1 MAADRLRRAP
11 DSLFRIVGN
20 DLYLT
25 GPDRPSFDVLTGSA
39 TAIWRNLEDAPT
51 LEELVGALASSH
63 GTRPRA
69 IEAEVG
75 RFVDDLRDRGW
86 VVVAP

>member
-11 DSLFRIVGN
+11 DSLSRIVGD

-25 GPDRPSFDVLTGSA
+25 GPDRPDFDVLTGSA
-39 TAIWRNLEDAPT
+39 TAIWRALEDGPT
-51 LEELVGALASSH
+51 LEELVGAMARTH
-63 GTRPRA
+63 DTRPPA

-75 RFVDDLRDRGW
+75 RFVDELRARGW
-86 VVVAP
+86 VVVGP

>member
-1 MAADRLRRAP
+1 MAVDRLHRAP
-11 DSLFRIVGN
+11 DVLFRIVGD

-25 GPDRPSFDVLTGSA
+25 GPHRPSFDILTGSA
-39 TAIWRNLEDAPT
+39 TSIWRVLEDAPT
-51 LEELVGALASSH
+51 LEGLVDGLARAH
-63 GTRPRA
+63 GTQPRA

-75 RFVDDLRDRGW
+75 RFVDELRDRGW

>member
-1 MAADRLRRAP
+1 MAAERLRRAP
-11 DSLFRIVGN
+11 DSLSRIVGD

-39 TAIWRNLEDAPT
+39 TAIWRALEDAPT
-51 LEELVGALASSH
+51 LEELVGAMARTH
-63 GTRPRA
+63 DTRPPA

-75 RFVDDLRDRGW
+75 RFVDELRARGW
-86 VVVAP
+86 IVVGP

>member
-11 DSLFRIVGN
+11 DSLSRIVGD

-25 GPDRPSFDVLTGSA
+25 GPDRPDFDVLTGSA
-39 TAIWRNLEDAPT
+39 TAIWRALEDGPT
-51 LEELVGALASSH
+51 LEELVGAMARTH
-63 GTRPRA
+63 DAQPPA

-75 RFVDDLRDRGW
+75 RFVDELRARGW
-86 VVVAP
+86 VVVGP

>member
-11 DSLFRIVGN
+11 ESLFRIVGD

-25 GPDRPSFDVLTGSA
+25 GPRRPSFDVLTGSA
-39 TAIWRNLEDAPT
+39 TAIWRALQDAPT
-51 LEELVGALASSH
+51 FDELVGALAGEH
-63 GTRPRA
+63 GTQPRA

-75 RFVDDLRDRGW
+75 RFVDELRDRGW

>member
-11 DSLFRIVGN
+11 ESLSRIVGEE
-20 DLYLT
+20 LYLT
-25 GPDRPSFDVLTGSA
+25 GPARPSFDVLTGSA
-39 TAIWRNLEDAPT
+39 TAIWRTLEDAPT
-51 LEELVGALASSH
+51 LEELVVALARAY